1 MMNINKENSL
11 KKIRIKKG
19 IYVLPNLFTTASL
32 FAGFYSIIASMQEK
46 FVIAAITILASLVLD
61 GLDGR
66 IARFTN
72 TTSKFGA
79 EYDSLADLVAFGVA
93 PSLLAYNWAMSFYG
107 KWGWIA
113 AFMFVVCGALRLA
126 RYNIQIGIIES
137 KVFNGL
143 PIPAAASVV
152 ATTVLFFDYVGVEG
166 KFHNPYLLFFVIILS
181 LLMVSNVKYYS
192 FKDMKLFVRK
202 PFMSFFL
209 LVILLIL
216 AVAETQIMA
225 FVVFLGYA
233 ISGPIWW
240 VGKYCRQMGQKAKE
254 NKVNKQTQAISEP
267 DKE

>member
-1 MMNINKENSL
+1 MNKETPF

-32 FAGFYSIIASMQEK
+32 FCGFYSIIASLKEH
-46 FVIAAITILASLVLD
+46 FVTASIIILVAVVFD

-79 EYDSLADLVAFGVA
+79 EYDSLSDVIAFGVA
-93 PSLLAYNWAMSFYG
+93 PSFLAYNWAMSFYG
-107 KWGWIA
+107 KWGWLA
-113 AFMFVVCGALRLA
+113 AFLFVLCGALRLA

-152 ATTVLFFDYVGVEG
+152 ATTVIFFDYAGVEG
-166 KFHNPYLLFFVIILS
+166 KFHDPSMLFFVTVLS
-181 LLMVSNVKYYS
+181 ILMVSNIKYYS
-192 FKDMKLFVRK
+192 FKDLKLLARK
-202 PFMSFFL
+202 PFMTFFSL
-209 LVILLIL
+209 ILLLIIV
-216 AVAETQIMA
+216 VAIPVIVA
-225 FVVFLGYA
+225 FVAMLGYA

-240 VGKYCRQMGQKAKE
+240 LAKFSQQTRRKAKE
-254 NKVNKQTQAISEP
+254 KKNSPVQYMEPNK
-267 DKE
+267 

>member
-1 MMNINKENSL
+1 MNNNEPL

-32 FAGFYSIIASMQEK
+32 FAGFYSIIASLQGK
-46 FVIAAITILASLVLD
+46 FVIAAAAILVSLFLD

-66 IARFTN
+66 IARMTN

-126 RYNIQIGIIES
+126 RFNIQIGIIES

-143 PIPAAASVV
+143 PIPAAAAFVSTMVI
-152 ATTVLFFDYVGVEG
+152 FFDYIGVEG
-166 KFHNPYLLFFVIILS
+166 QFHNPYMLFFVMILS
-181 LLMVSNVKYYS
+181 LLMVSNIKYYS
-192 FKDMKLFVRK
+192 GKDMKLFARK
-202 PFMSFFL
+202 PFMSFLL
-209 LVILLIL
+209 LVLLLIVI
-216 AVAETQIMA
+216 AAEKEIMS
-225 FVVFLGYA
+225 FVLMMGYV
-233 ISGPIWW
+233 ISGPLWW
-240 VGKYCRQMGQKAKE
+240 LAKFGRQVTQKAKD
-254 NKVNKQTQAISEP
+254 KKQVQQTAKDS
-267 DKE
+267 DKKMV